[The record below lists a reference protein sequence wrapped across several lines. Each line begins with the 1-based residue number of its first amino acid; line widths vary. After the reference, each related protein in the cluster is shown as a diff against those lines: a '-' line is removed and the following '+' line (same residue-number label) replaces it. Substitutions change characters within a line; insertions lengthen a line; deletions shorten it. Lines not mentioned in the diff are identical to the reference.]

1 MAVSEKSEGFVIKK
15 RIILDKDYLVTLFTK
30 DRGKV
35 TAIAK
40 GARKITSRRS
50 AHIQTGN
57 LIIAHLSRSS
67 QMTYIQTSEL
77 ISGFV
82 DARSEGKVNALYL
95 FLYILDKLLPEE
107 QPEGEIYQT
116 LKRFFIHLSKEEKN
130 PSEILRTYLQKTLM
144 TLGYI
149 EDELPLDE
157 LLTEVE
163 KNIEEKLPRR
173 VIM

>member
-1 MAVSEKSEGFVIKK
+1 MNRSDKAEGFVLKK
-15 RIILDKDYLVTLFTK
+15 KIILNKDYVVTLFTK
-30 DRGKV
+30 ERGKIRL
-35 TAIAK
+35 IAK
-40 GARKITSRRS
+40 GARKITSRRA

-57 LIIAHLSRSS
+57 LID
-67 QMTYIQTSEL
+67 IQFSERGQTGFLQSTVL

-82 DARSEGKVNALYL
+82 QTRTEKKVDVLYL

-107 QPEGEIYQT
+107 QPEEEIYIY
-116 LKRFFIHLSKEEKN
+116 LKSFFIELSKEEKT
-130 PSEILRTYLQKTLM
+130 SDELLTKYLQKVLL

-149 EDELPLDE
+149 EDVLPLNE
-157 LLTEVE
+157 LLLEVE